1 MANKDKSYNL
11 SFEKVMNFRD
21 MGGYETSDGRRVKK
35 GIFYRSGDLSRM
47 TDKDKALLESL
58 GIRTIF
64 DYRDDDEAIA
74 KPDPTFKDVANIRI
88 PAKRNDGIKMPSVT
102 LKDIDN
108 KKFLERINAD
118 IFTEMYSQLAFNNPS
133 YQKLIE
139 IIQEP
144 DRLGI
149 LHHCAA
155 GKDRTGVG
163 GALILLALGVPR
175 NLILADYL
183 LTNDYMKPM
192 RDAMIP
198 ILTKHLNETEMRRFG
213 DIMSAKERY
222 LEAVFQA
229 IDQKYGDE
237 NRFFEEEY
245 GLDFPKRQKLQHYYL
260 E

>member
-1 MANKDKSYNL
+1 MKSNDKLYNL

-21 MGGYETSDGRRVKK
+21 MGGYETCDGRRVKK

-47 TDKDKALLESL
+47 TDKDKALFESL

-64 DYRDDDEAIA
+64 DYRDDQEAITN
-74 KPDPTFKDVANIRI
+74 PDPTFEHVANIRI
-88 PAKRNDGIKMPSVT
+88 PAKRNDGIEMPTVT
-102 LKDIDN
+102 LKDIGN
-108 KKFLERINAD
+108 KIFLNRINAD
-118 IFTEMYSQLAFNNPS
+118 VFTEMYSQLAFKNPS
-133 YQKLIE
+133 YRKLIE

-163 GALILLALGVPR
+163 GALILLVLGVPR

-198 ILTKHLNETEMRRFG
+198 LLTNHLNEKEMLQFG
-213 DIMSAKERY
+213 DIMSAKESY
-222 LEAVFQA
+222 LQAVFHA

-245 GLDFPKRQKLQHYYL
+245 GLNFSKRQKLQQYYL

>member
-1 MANKDKSYNL
+1 MENKSFNL
-11 SFEKVMNFRD
+11 SFEKVANFRD
-21 MGGYETSDGRRVKK
+21 MGGYETHDSKRVKK

-47 TDKDKALLESL
+47 TDNDKTLFETL

-64 DYRDDDEAIA
+64 DYRDDYEAIA
-74 KPDPTFKDVANIRI
+74 KPDPTFENVVNIRI
-88 PAKRNDGIKMPSVT
+88 PAKKNDEFKMPSGT
-102 LKDIDN
+102 LKDIADR
-108 KKFLERINAD
+108 KFFNSINAN
-118 IFTEMYSQLAFNNPS
+118 IFTDMYSRLAFNNPS
-133 YQKLIE
+133 YKKLME

-144 DRLGI
+144 DQLGI

-163 GALILLALGVPR
+163 GALILLVLGVPR
-175 NLILADYL
+175 NLVLADYL

-198 ILTKHLNETEMRRFG
+198 LLAQHLNETEMQQFG

-222 LEAVFQA
+222 LQAVFHA

-245 GLDFPKRQKLQHYYL
+245 GLDFSKRQKLQRYYL